1 MNLSL
6 TKTREQTPT
15 KTGVKFTI
23 NERYQLELYSRIY
36 FKTEEKNEKKAEK

>member
-1 MNLSL
+1 MVTGLMN
-6 TKTREQTPT
+6 QTPT

-36 FKTEEKNEKKAEK
+36 FKTEEKNEKKAEE

>member
-1 MNLSL
+1 MNLLL

-23 NERYQLELYSRIY
+23 NERIRRNGIATPARKVE
-36 FKTEEKNEKKAEK
+36 